1 MTPTRKRGRP
11 PSPQTLEKRRI
22 QEMLTNTKGTIAR
35 MNEEERRDTRK
46 FLDESERWRKRILK
60 DYTHGSTTPH
70 EHAYQVA
77 SIGDESLEGYEA
89 TILKNDKRFR
99 TRAKAYRVSGTEGLI
114 DDRQR
119 KAREAI
125 HSFSHLLSSIRPQG
139 RLSMSE
145 AARRM
150 HKDWRAKGN
159 YDDAPSIR
167 TLIRWIKT
175 QI

>member
-99 TRAKAYRVSGTEGLI
+99 TRAKAYRIAGTEALKDNRQKASKAI
-114 DDRQR
+114 D
-119 KAREAI
+119 
-125 HSFSHLLSSIRPQG
+125 SFSDLLSRIRPQG
-139 RLSMSE
+139 PLSMSE

-150 HKDWRAKGN
+150 QRDWLARGN